1 MFISRLIGVYFVI
14 VALLAGGAETRA
26 AIDDLDFGRYHAL
39 VIGNNDYRTL
49 PDLET
54 AVNDAQATAE
64 LLREKYG
71 FQVTLLVNATRDDI
85 VRSVNKLRAEL
96 TEQDNLLVYY
106 AGHGTLDRATGT
118 GYWLPVDADED
129 DDLNWIANDSLTRRL
144 KGMSARH
151 VMVVADSC
159 YSGTLVRAAQ
169 AVPAT
174 GRERE
179 AWLRRLAERRSR
191 TAIVSGGLEP
201 VVDGGADGHS
211 VFAGAFL
218 RTLQENDDI
227 LDGNS
232 LFRQVSRQVVVNA
245 DQTPQYSD
253 IRRAD
258 HEGGAFLFV
267 PKTNPPAP
275 AEAAPPAAAQ
285 PDADLAVELAFWAS
299 IKDSRNPADFAAY
312 LETYP
317 RGRFAQLAATRRAGL
332 DAASAADDTAWQA
345 AAGVGTATAYES
357 YLQRYPNGRHAIEA
371 QALADKVRRESERRL
386 AAHAAEDAFWNQVKN
401 SRSPADYRAYLDA
414 YPQGRYAALARARAS
429 QPPPADARSTSADED
444 PKVALLAPRSAVVDL
459 SRYDGRWKASFTC
472 KVLTTLGN
480 SVPVFFDLE
489 LIARNGAVSLRIGRD
504 GEFTATPER
513 LVEGKVVEDG
523 TIDLRFNEHNENF
536 SVTASLATDAARIEG
551 RMNKCRFDFKRRD

>member
-1 MFISRLIGVYFVI
+1 MIIFRLTVVCLIA
-14 VALLAGGAETRA
+14 VAWLAGSATPRA
-26 AIDDLDFGRYHAL
+26 AIDDVDFGRYHAL
-39 VIGNNDYRTL
+39 VIGNNDYRSL
-49 PDLET
+49 PALET
-54 AVNDAQATAE
+54 AVNDARATAD

-71 FQVTLLVNATRDDI
+71 FQVTLLLNATRGDI
-85 VRSVNKLRAEL
+85 LSGINKLRAEL
-96 TEQDNLLVYY
+96 TEKDNLLVYY

-151 VMVVADSC
+151 VMVIADSC

-201 VVDGGADGHS
+201 VADGGANGHS

-218 RTLQENDDI
+218 RTLRENDEI

-232 LFRQVSRQVVVNA
+232 LFRQISRQVVVNA

-258 HEGGAFLFV
+258 HEGGAFLLV
-267 PKTNPPAP
+267 PKTAP
-275 AEAAPPAAAQ
+275 AATSPRPVTPQ
-285 PDADLAVELAFWAS
+285 PDSDLTVELAFWDS
-299 IKDSRNPADFAAY
+299 IKNSGNPADFAAY

-317 RGRFAQLAATRRAGL
+317 QGRFAALASSRRAHLQAVG
-332 DAASAADDTAWQA
+332 AADDAAWQA
-345 AAGVGTATAYES
+345 AAAVGSVAAFQS
-357 YLQRYPNGRHAIEA
+357 YLEANPDGRHTIEA
-371 QALADKVRRESERRL
+371 RALIAKAQRETERQAAAGAAD
-386 AAHAAEDAFWNQVKN
+386 DAFWNQVKN
-401 SRSPADYRAYLDA
+401 SRTPSDYQAYLDA

-429 QPPPADARSTSADED
+429 QPPPSTAVAPADSGA
-444 PKVALLAPRSAVVDL
+444 KLALVVPPAAAIGG
-459 SRYDGRWKASFTC
+459 RAYDGRWTASFSCDTLNQWGS
-472 KVLTTLGN
+472 KV
-480 SVPVFFDLE
+480 PIFFDLGLTVADGVATLHVRRSGE
-489 LIARNGAVSLRIGRD
+489 GNQTPDRNI
-504 GEFTATPER
+504 
-513 LVEGKVVEDG
+513 EGKVADDG
-523 TIDLRFNEHNENF
+523 TVELRFKEHGEHHRLTTNL
-536 SVTASLATDAARIEG
+536 SGDAGELDG
-551 RMNKCRFDFKRRD
+551 RFNKCRFTFARQK